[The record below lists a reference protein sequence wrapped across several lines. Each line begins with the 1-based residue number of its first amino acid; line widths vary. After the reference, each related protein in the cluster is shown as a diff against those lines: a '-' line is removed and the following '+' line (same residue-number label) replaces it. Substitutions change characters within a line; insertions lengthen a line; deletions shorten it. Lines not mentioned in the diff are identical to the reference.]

1 MPASPAAFTTAH
13 LLGHAGL
20 LPFVAGAALV
30 WWLPPEGAMRAASAS
45 LAYAALIVSF
55 LGGIHW
61 GIGFRDG
68 GSWPFVWGVVP
79 SLGAWPAL
87 LLPARSGLVLLGV
100 LLLICYGVDRLRYP
114 RHDLAAWLPL
124 RLRLSGVAALSC
136 FLSAA
141 GV

>member
-1 MPASPAAFTTAH
+1 MPAPPAAFSIAH

-20 LPFVAGAALV
+20 LPFVASAALV
-30 WWLPPEGAMRAASAS
+30 WWLPPEAAARVVAAL
-45 LAYAALIVSF
+45 LAYAALILSF

-68 GSWPFVWGVVP
+68 GSWPFVWGVMP

-87 LLPARSGLVLLGV
+87 LLPNRAGLVLLGV
-100 LLLICYGVDRLRYP
+100 LLLLCYGVDRLRYP
-114 RHDLAAWLPL
+114 RHDMAAWLPL

-136 FLSAA
+136 FTGAA